1 MRSSWHKGKEAQG
14 KARAGTTAP
23 DCTEKCLAKKVSGF
37 GDKGGV
43 KGEKAICEWHF
54 AIQLGLFSHFAPISC
69 HRRLA

>member
-1 MRSSWHKGKEAQG
+1 M
-14 KARAGTTAP
+14 
-23 DCTEKCLAKKVSGF
+23 SGF

-54 AIQLGLFSHFAPISC
+54 AIQLGLFSHFAPSSC